1 MVLMPLDMESSRL
14 LRSLARL
21 SRPWA
26 VKKLFGLS
34 RAELTR
40 LPVASFVWVD
50 VIRSE
55 VCCNCSRF
63 ERTPAD
69 RTMSDI
75 LGTFLDLF
83 ALLAVTRVDPADRQC
98 HRTRLQ
104 TARKSS
110 WLMTYR
116 FVFGLDR
123 LWLDLEISQRSE
135 IAGALAK
142 TASIIGWMQ
151 QVRRK

>member
-40 LPVASFVWVD
+40 LPVASLVWVD
-50 VIRSE
+50 VIKSE
-55 VCCNCSRF
+55 VCCSCSRF

-75 LGTFLDLF
+75 LGTFLGLF
-83 ALLAVTRVDPADRQC
+83 ALSLIHISEPTRRTPISYAVFC
-98 HRTRLQ
+98 L
-104 TARKSS
+104 K
-110 WLMTYR
+110 
-116 FVFGLDR
+116 
-123 LWLDLEISQRSE
+123 
-135 IAGALAK
+135 K
-142 TASIIGWMQ
+142 
-151 QVRRK
+151 K

>member
-40 LPVASFVWVD
+40 LPVASLVWVD
-50 VIRSE
+50 VIKSE

-75 LGTFLDLF
+75 LGTFLGLF

-98 HRTRLQ
+98 HRTSLQ

-110 WLMTYR
+110 WLMDYR
-116 FVFGLDR
+116 FMLGISR
-123 LWLDLEISQRSE
+123 LLIELKMLQRSE
-135 IAGALAK
+135 DFARSARK
-142 TASIIGWMQ
+142 
-151 QVRRK
+151 RR